1 MSLVVMRQRFRRS
14 THSAFANKISTD
26 LNSPSKTDIATC
38 NQFLSRQHFS
48 TFFSFLH
55 DMVFVLHV
63 VRTSLLSELGQN

>member
-1 MSLVVMRQRFRRS
+1 MVFGVRQRSRRS
-14 THSAFANKISTD
+14 TKNAFETKLSTD
-26 LNSPSKTDIATC
+26 LNLPSKTDIATC
-38 NQFLSRQHFS
+38 NQFSSRQHFS